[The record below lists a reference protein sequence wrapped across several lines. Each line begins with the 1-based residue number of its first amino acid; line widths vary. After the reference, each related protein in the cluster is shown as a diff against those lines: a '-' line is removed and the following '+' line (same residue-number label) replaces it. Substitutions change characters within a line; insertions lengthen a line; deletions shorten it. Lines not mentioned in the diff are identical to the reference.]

1 MTVCLQNKLLL
12 PYSSQL
18 SKKSSKCLPVLY
30 NYPISCKIVYLPHTV
45 EYSKPMNKFKALELR
60 SRPIPAQAVCGPNF
74 RGHQSWG
81 TILHKIQSNTQPNA
95 GFFFSGSFRSC
106 FMPVAFDDIP
116 RVRFCCFAPGW
127 AFVPCLRCHRCFTTL
142 PLVDLYRRK
151 CADRIMNFT
160 ADKFYRFATVVP
172 PLGIS
177 ERWVN
182 KKMSAKTK
190 GLTKKNSNF
199 RKDKR

>member
-1 MTVCLQNKLLL
+1 MWTELQR
-12 PYSSQL
+12 
-18 SKKSSKCLPVLY
+18 SSKLGHHFAQNTKQHPT
-30 NYPISCKIVYLPHTV
+30 SCRV
-45 EYSKPMNKFKALELR
+45 
-60 SRPIPAQAVCGPNF
+60 
-74 RGHQSWG
+74 
-81 TILHKIQSNTQPNA
+81 
-95 GFFFSGSFRSC
+95 FFFSGSFRSC
-106 FMPVAFDDIP
+106 FTPVAFDDIP
-116 RVRFCCFAPGW
+116 RIRFCCFAPGW